1 MNNFMGLLSIMR
13 VDRMQNARVTEL
25 RGVTKRVDER
35 IDESG
40 KLKEYRTMG
49 FLKKNVLVL
58 VKKGYGCWVNKW
70 NGEW

>member
-58 VKKGYGCWVNKW
+58 VKKGYGCWVNKG
-70 NGEW
+70 NSEW